1 MFVVI
6 VTAQGMVKRT
16 SLEEYRQQ
24 SRGGSG
30 VGAINLGD
38 GDKVVSAVITDGKK
52 DLMVVTAKGMSI
64 RFAGEDARAMGRTA
78 SGVRGISL
86 KDGDCVAALV
96 VCG

>member
-38 GDKVVSAVITDGKK
+38 GDKVVGAVITDGKK